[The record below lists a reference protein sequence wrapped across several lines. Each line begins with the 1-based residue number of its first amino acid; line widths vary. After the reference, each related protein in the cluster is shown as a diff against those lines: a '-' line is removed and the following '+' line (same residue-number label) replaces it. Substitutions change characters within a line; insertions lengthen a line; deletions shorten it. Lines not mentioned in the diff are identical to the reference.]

1 MMPYCTNIEEF
12 IGCASKL
19 ECHNLIGIWPL
30 ASLVKR
36 NRASRQIGPLNF
48 FSSKIG
54 AFFARN
60 KQPLK

>member
-30 ASLVKR
+30 ASLVKKE
-36 NRASRQIGPLNF
+36 IELPDKLD
-48 FSSKIG
+48 
-54 AFFARN
+54 
-60 KQPLK
+60 L